1 MLQTTG
7 EDESDERREV
17 TVIEHRVGDCVCD
30 LVNVASIYLPHSR
43 APATALWRRSKP
55 RVPVSSPAANRESN
69 RMWSIGSACTIHS
82 LNARPELNGRRGVVV
97 TTTFANGRVGVQV
110 EGEDRPLALKYT
122 NLSSLEAQNVYDASL
137 LKSSMDAFGITP
149 ASPPAAMELL
159 RLGVK
164 KEVTALSAAIAES
177 AVGDKDVARAA
188 MGAVGIL
195 GSRVG
200 KDVLDEL
207 VNSNQG
213 AFLPAFIKALTIH
226 SDGGMLTLAGL
237 GALGRLSTGGGDAA
251 WKESPAGTTRCHMI
265 VKQGAFDAIVP
276 AMNNVGFSE
285 VGEAWEIQNAGLHAI
300 ASLCFG
306 HDGLDGFGPA
316 HEACERREA
325 ATKAGAIEAIVD
337 VMRAAVARDPPKPSD
352 TRETLVL
359 AHRALVR
366 ITMGFSKAGFAR
378 REQV

>member
-1 MLQTTG
+1 
-7 EDESDERREV
+7 
-17 TVIEHRVGDCVCD
+17 
-30 LVNVASIYLPHSR
+30 
-43 APATALWRRSKP
+43 
-55 RVPVSSPAANRESN
+55 
-69 RMWSIGSACTIHS
+69 MWSIGSACTIHS